1 MIELINISKSYGQLK
16 VLNNINLRI
25 PEKRITVILGPSGV
39 GKTTLLRIIAGL
51 EKNHSGKILID
62 GKDVTDLPPWERGV
76 SMVFQHPGLFPHLKA
91 SENIAF
97 PLEALQAHK
106 EEIKKRVNAVAKLVR
121 IEHLLNKFPD
131 ELSGG
136 EQQRVALARAL
147 VIQPKLLL
155 LDEPLSNLDLRL
167 REELRVE
174 LRRLQRKVGITFI
187 HVTHDQDEALEL
199 ADFLVI
205 LFNGE
210 VVDYGDPLRIYETPR
225 TYEAASVLGHN
236 IIPLSDLE
244 RAGISPTSTV
254 IHGEVSYGIIPE
266 YHVSV
271 IPSKQCEGAQCVI
284 NQVLIRR
291 NYGLAILDCK
301 TFKLRAALWLNSL
314 TEVREGTKVCVKVLK
329 YPLPHKL

>member
-1 MIELINISKSYGQLK
+1 MIELINVSKSFGKIK
-16 VLNNINLRI
+16 VLKNINLKI
-25 PEKRITVILGPSGV
+25 PEERITVVLGPSGT

-51 EKNHSGKILID
+51 ERSHSGKVVIN
-62 GKDVTDLPPWERGV
+62 GKDVTTLPPWERGV
-76 SMVFQHPGLFPHLKA
+76 SMVFQRPGLFPHLSA

-97 PLEALQAHK
+97 PLEALQFPK
-106 EEIKKRVNAVAKLVR
+106 NEVRRRVEVVAKLVR
-121 IEHLLNKFPD
+121 VEHLLNKFPD

-136 EQQRVALARAL
+136 EQQRISLARAL

-167 REELRVE
+167 REDLRVE
-174 LRRLQRKVGITFI
+174 LKRLQRKVGITFI

-205 LFNGE
+205 LLKGE
-210 VVDYGDPLRIYETPR
+210 VVDYGEPVRIYESPR

-236 IIPLSDLE
+236 IIPLSNL
-244 RAGISPTSTV
+244 GPVGLSPESIVVHKGVT
-254 IHGEVSYGIIPE
+254 YGIIPE

-271 IPSKQCEGAQCVI
+271 KSSEECRDPQCIV

-291 NYGLAILDCK
+291 NYGLAILDCG
-301 TFKLRAALWLNSL
+301 TFKLRAAVNLNSL
-314 TEVREGTKVCVKVLK
+314 VKVKESTKVCVDFLK
-329 YPLPHKL
+329 YSLQHTF